1 MPLPDKILGE
11 ADEPR
16 IAAFIAGASLAR
28 HARSA
33 LPACGSTRCAVDQAL
48 GEVEQAKTLDQ
59 KRRQREQT
67 EHGNKAVGEELPYTT
82 QRPSPRVANRS
93 P

>member
-1 MPLPDKILGE
+1 MLSMQATHHAVARMQQRAVRPEIVDYLLDFGRCE
-11 ADEPR
+11 HHQR
-16 IAAFIAGASLAR
+16 GAQLYY
-28 HARSA
+28 
-33 LPACGSTRCAVDQAL
+33 
-48 GEVEQAKTLDQ
+48 LDQ